1 MKISTFTT
9 ILLVVG
15 LLLFVTMQMITESE
29 TNYDITVNKSGW
41 DEGQYDFAQDINS
54 SINPVQ
60 KSIEDI
66 SNEELGWLEKVG
78 SGFTGIIAAVK
89 LIPTLLFSLIKL
101 GNNLIVGLGSA
112 FGIPSAMTQVFLI
125 MLYVWVIYQAIAF
138 FQRWNI

>member
-9 ILLVVG
+9 ILLVIG
-15 LLLFVTMQMITESE
+15 LLLLVTIQMINESE
-29 TNYDITVNKSGW
+29 TNYDIEVNKTGW
-41 DEGQYDFAQDINS
+41 DEEQYDFSQDINS
-54 SINPVQ
+54 SISPLQ

-101 GNNLIVGLGSA
+101 GNNLIVGLGTV
-112 FGIPSAMTQVFLI
+112 FGIPAAMTQVFLI
-125 MLYVWVIYQAIAF
+125 MLYVWVIYKAIEF